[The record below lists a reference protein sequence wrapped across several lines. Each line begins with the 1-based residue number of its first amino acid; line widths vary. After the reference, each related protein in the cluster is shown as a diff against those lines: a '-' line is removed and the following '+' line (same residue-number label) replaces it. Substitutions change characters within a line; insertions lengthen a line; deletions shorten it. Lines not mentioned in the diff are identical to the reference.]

1 MSKLKLSAQEGRALI
16 MALIVLAVGTLLIP
30 PFLAYVSTNLLA
42 SRATEEGM
50 REQYAADAGVECA
63 IGQLVY
69 NPSFLSSVITTGV
82 TTVITLPTPV
92 NSISPITVTVTNSG
106 TEFRAGGTV
115 SSYVMW
121 ANSITCTEAISVPA
135 NYVTIG
141 GDIHTNTD
149 INIDAKIAEMTGTL
163 EYVIT
168 YTVPAGMQ
176 FNPPPPDN
184 PKQVSVTLEPPIQL
198 DMADYLSPTGQ
209 CVIETGNDP
218 EAIYLEIESCGDDNN
233 CYDDFGVQ
241 QVDSMRVVPTGLYY
255 VQSGDVYLEGR
266 NLTGRVTIV
275 AEGGGIYVG
284 GNDAYLAPY
293 CSDSVLLFSNS
304 DNQTAGCTEDVIR
317 TWGSDAK
324 WQGIIYGL
332 GGRIWTEGAGRS
344 AACLI
349 GNTILAEG
357 AGSGIGL
364 AAAGG
369 NLLCPVFDITSVADD
384 TTTAA
389 RIVLCSGTAYVVSWE
404 IK

>member
-1 MSKLKLSAQEGRALI
+1 MSKLKLSAQEGRALV

-30 PFLAYVSTNLLA
+30 PFLAYISTNLLA

-135 NYVTIG
+135 TNVTIG
-141 GDIHTNTD
+141 GDIHTNND
-149 INIDAKIAEMTGTL
+149 INIDADVAAMTGTL

-198 DMADYLSPTGQ
+198 DIVDYRPGGDMAVVAEDEEKYYP
-209 CVIETGNDP
+209 IEACYGGEACKDRLDVSWDGNNWR
-218 EAIYLEIESCGDDNN
+218 I
-233 CYDDFGVQ
+233 
-241 QVDSMRVVPTGLYY
+241 PTGLYY
-255 VQSGDVYLEGR
+255 VATGDIDFGEEGVGS
-266 NLTGRVTIV
+266 NLAGTVTIV
-275 AEGGGIYVG
+275 AEDGKIYVG
-284 GNDAYLAPY
+284 GNDAYLSPY
-293 CSDSVLLFSNS
+293 CSDSVLLFSNK
-304 DNQTAGCTEDVIR
+304 QTAGCTEDVIR

-332 GGRIWTEGAGRS
+332 GGRVWAEGAGRS

-349 GNTILAEG
+349 GNTIHAEG

-364 AAAGG
+364 TAAGG